1 MRLGVIS
8 DTHKEKYYIDKAME
22 KLKNVDM
29 IIHLGDNVQDVL
41 EIQKKFKGKIANVK
55 GNCDFQGNTPI
66 EKLLLEEE
74 KLIFITHGHKYDVKN
89 GLLRLRYKALELG
102 VEIVLYGHTHIS
114 KIDYE
119 DGIFFVNPGSP
130 SLPRNGF
137 NSVAI
142 IEINKSNIVPSI
154 INI

>member
-8 DTHKEKYYIDKAME
+8 DTHKEKYYIDKAIE
-22 KLKNVDM
+22 KLKNVDI

-41 EIQKKFKGKIANVK
+41 EIQKNFKGKIANVK
-55 GNCDFQGNTPI
+55 GNCDFQVNTPI
-66 EKLLLEEE
+66 EKLLLLEE

-89 GLLRLRYKALELG
+89 GLLKLRYKALELG
-102 VEIVLYGHTHIS
+102 AEIVLYGHTHIS

-119 DGIFFVNPGSP
+119 DGIFFINPGSP
-130 SLPRNGF
+130 TLPRNGF

-142 IEINKSNIVPSI
+142 IELDKSNIVPSI
-154 INI
+154 IHI